1 MKVREVMMKSPAAC
15 SAWTNLAA
23 ATESM
28 WVHNCGMLPVVDE
41 NEKCLGVI
49 TDRDICIA
57 MGTRDRRASEITIGE
72 VTSGQLF
79 YCAAEDDI
87 RSALEIMR
95 RKRVRRLPVLGKNG
109 TLQGI
114 LSLDD
119 VVLRAQMG
127 PAAASAELSGEDV
140 VETYQGIAEHPLP
153 QKRGDE
159 VQTTKVW
166 R

>member
-1 MKVREVMMKSPAAC
+1 MKVRDVMMKSPAAC
-15 SAWTNLAA
+15 SPWTNLAA
-23 ATESM
+23 ATELM

-57 MGTRDRRASEITIGE
+57 LGTRDRRASEITVGE
-72 VTSGQLF
+72 VINGKLF
-79 YCAAEDDI
+79 YCAAEDEI

-95 RKRVRRLPVLGKNG
+95 RNRVRRLPVLGKNG
-109 TLQGI
+109 VLEGI
-114 LSLDD
+114 LSMDD
-119 VVLRAQMG
+119 VVLLAQIG
-127 PAAASAELSGEDV
+127 PDGASAGLSGEDMV
-140 VETYQGIAEHPLP
+140 KTYQGIAGHPLP
-153 QKRGDE
+153 QKRGNE